1 MQARLQ
7 VEVWFFF
14 LCYDRY
20 MNVDLLI
27 THASQL
33 LTIPAHNDG
42 PQRSKLLGDLG
53 SIEDGA
59 LAITGEAIVDLGSTA
74 DLIKRHHPKQTIDAN
89 QQVVMPGFVDPHT
102 HVVYAGD
109 RANEFEQRIAGATY
123 MEIMNAGGGIMS
135 TVRSTRAASVN
146 QLIDQTRTRLD
157 RMLMHG
163 TTTAEAKT
171 GYGLETQAELKM
183 LDAILQLDKQ
193 HAIDLVPTFL
203 GAHAIPIE
211 YKGREEAYTDLVVD
225 EMLPSISD
233 FGMRNAESNPKTT
246 LHATYFCDVFCED
259 GAFNL
264 EQTRKILMRAKE
276 LGFGLKIHVD
286 EFEPL
291 GGTRLGVELGAV
303 SVDHVVST
311 PQAEVEL
318 LGQSKTIAVGL
329 PGTPFGLAQK
339 DYTPAKKILEAGGV
353 LSIATDLNPGTS
365 WCESMQM
372 VIALACRYMKLTQA
386 QALAAA
392 TINAAYAIGRGESIG
407 SIEIGKQADVLIMDV
422 GDYRSIGYRY
432 GTNLV
437 KSVIKRGKIVFAD
450 GRLL

>member
-1 MQARLQ
+1 
-7 VEVWFFF
+7 
-14 LCYDRY
+14 
-20 MNVDLLI
+20 MNVELLI

-42 PQRSKLLGDLG
+42 PQRGTLLGDLG

-59 LAITGEAIVDLGSTA
+59 IAIIGESIVDLGSSA
-74 DLIKRHHPKQTIDAN
+74 DLIKRHQSKQTIDAN
-89 QQVVMPGFVDPHT
+89 LQVVMPGFVDPHT

-135 TVRSTRAASVN
+135 TVRSTRLASVD
-146 QLIDQTRTRLD
+146 QLIDQTRSRLD

-163 TTTAEAKT
+163 TTTIEAKT

-211 YKGREEAYTDLVVD
+211 YKGREDAYTDLVIN
-225 EMLPSISD
+225 EMLPEAQ
-233 FGMRNAESNPKTT
+233 NTT
-246 LHATYFCDVFCED
+246 HSVVFCDVFCEE
-259 GAFNL
+259 GAFTL
-264 EQTRKILMRAKE
+264 AQTRKILIRAKE
-276 LGFGLKIHVD
+276 LGYALKIHVD

-303 SVDHVVST
+303 SVDHVVAT
-311 PQAEVEL
+311 PPDEIKS

-329 PGTPFGLAQK
+329 PGTPFGLAQR
-339 DYTPAKKILEAGGV
+339 DYTPAKAILEAGGA

-392 TINAAYAIGRGESIG
+392 TINAAYAIGRGKSIG

-422 GDYRSIGYRY
+422 SDYRSIGYRY

-450 GRLL
+450 GRLQ

>member
-1 MQARLQ
+1 
-7 VEVWFFF
+7 
-14 LCYDRY
+14 

-27 THASQL
+27 IHASQL
-33 LTIPAHNDG
+33 LTIPAHDHG
-42 PQRSKLLGDLG
+42 PQRGQHLGDLG
-53 SIEDGA
+53 LIDDGA
-59 LAITGEAIVDLGSTA
+59 LAINGGSIVDLGSTA
-74 DLIKRHHPKQTIDAN
+74 ELIKRHLSKQTIDAQ

-135 TVRSTRAASVN
+135 TVRNTRAASLD
-146 QLIDQTRTRLD
+146 QLVAETRSRLD

-171 GYGLETQAELKM
+171 GYGLETTAELKM
-183 LDAILQLDKQ
+183 LDAIFKLDQ
-193 HAIDLVPTFL
+193 EHAIELVPTFL
-203 GAHAIPIE
+203 GAHAIPTE
-211 YKGREEAYTDLVVD
+211 YKGREDAYTDLVVN
-225 EMLPSISD
+225 EMLPAVTHHAP
-233 FGMRNAESNPKTT
+233 RTT
-246 LHATYFCDVFCED
+246 LFCDVFCEG
-259 GAFNL
+259 GAFTL
-264 EQTRKILMRAKE
+264 QQTRRILTRAKE
-276 LGFGLKIHVD
+276 LGFALKIHVD

-291 GGTRLGVELGAV
+291 HGTRLGVELGAV

-311 PQAEVEL
+311 PPDEVEL
-318 LGQSKTIAVGL
+318 LGQSSTIAIGL
-329 PGTPFGLAQK
+329 PGTPFGLAHK
-339 DYTPAKKILEAGGV
+339 DYTPAKKILEAGGA

-386 QALAAA
+386 QAIAAA
-392 TINAAYAIGRGESIG
+392 TINAAYAIGRGGSIG
-407 SIEIGKQADVLIMDV
+407 SLEIGKQADVLIMDV
-422 GDYRSIGYRY
+422 SNYRSIGYRY

-437 KSVIKRGKIVFAD
+437 KSVIKRGKIVYTD